1 MTHALT
7 LTGVSHDYG
16 GGQVLHSVDLAAAA
30 GEVHALLGMNGAGK
44 STLVHVA
51 TGHVVPTEGSIAV
64 DGEPVRFAG
73 PADAIRAGVALL
85 AQEVD
90 RGLAPGESVHENL
103 TAGLLRAE
111 RRRLFSPRRNRARAR
126 ALLAHYG
133 VDLDVDRRVGTLSL
147 YEKQALSLV
156 RAAASNARFLVLDEP
171 TSSFDSAQTQRFY
184 GIVRR
189 LKADGIAIVFI
200 SHRLHEVFELADWI
214 TVLRDGRVVLAAP
227 AGDVTAEQVV
237 DAITGGTLEAAHHR
251 RGEGRGRPDAFRAES
266 LDLGRGRAPLPLV
279 VGAGEVVVVFGP
291 LGSGKTSLAR
301 TVFGLGRPYRALVG
315 GRPVRVADPVAARRA
330 GIAVVPEE
338 RRAQGLWLDRDV
350 RTHFALG
357 FRGLVRTR
365 AELDHAEAVA
375 RRYELIPLDPRQL
388 VRRLSGGNQQKV
400 AIGKWDGMGF
410 ALLVLDEPMKGI
422 DVAAKESIFRRVDEA
437 AAAGVGV
444 LYLTQEPEDAL
455 RIADRIVVLGRE
467 GVVLDR
473 PADELTALDLMLSP
487 DADDED
493 DETDQNGAVT
503 A

>member
-1 MTHALT
+1 MTRALT

-16 GGQVLHSVDLAAAA
+16 GGPVLHSVDLAAAA

-44 STLVHVA
+44 STLVHIA
-51 TGHVVPTEGSIAV
+51 TGHVVPTAGSVAV
-64 DGEPVRFAG
+64 DGVPVRFAG
-73 PADAIRAGVALL
+73 PADAIGAGIALL

-90 RGLAPGESVHENL
+90 RGLAATQTVHENL

-111 RRRLFSPRRNRARAR
+111 RRVRFSPRRNRARAR

-133 VDLDVDRRVGTLSL
+133 VDLDVDRRVSALSL
-147 YEKQALSLV
+147 FEKQVLSLV
-156 RAAASNARFLVLDEP
+156 RAAASDARYLVLDEP
-171 TSSFDSAQTQRFY
+171 TSSFDVAETHRFY

-189 LKADGIAIVFI
+189 LVADGIGIVFV
-200 SHRLHEVFELADWI
+200 SHRLAEVFELADRI
-214 TVLRDGRVVLAAP
+214 TVLRDGRVVLASDAAAVTP
-227 AGDVTAEQVV
+227 AQVV
-237 DAITGGTLEAAHHR
+237 AAITGGTLEAAHRR
-251 RGEGRGRPDAFRAES
+251 RGGAQGRPDAFRAEALS
-266 LDLGRGRAPLPLV
+266 IGRGRAPMPLV
-279 VGAGEVVVVFGP
+279 VGADEVVVVFGT

-301 TVFGLGRPYRALVG
+301 TLFGLGRPYRASLAGRDVRVG
-315 GRPVRVADPVAARRA
+315 GPVAARRA

-365 AELDHAEAVA
+365 PETEHARAVA
-375 RRYELIPLDPRQL
+375 ERYEVNPPDPGRL

-410 ALLVLDEPMKGI
+410 GLLVLDEPMKGI

-437 AAAGVGV
+437 AAEGVGV

-473 PADELTALDLMLSP
+473 PAAELTALDLMLSP
-487 DADDED
+487 DAE
-493 DETDQNGAVT
+493 NGAVT

>member
-16 GGQVLHSVDLAAAA
+16 GGPVLHSVDLVVAA

-44 STLVHVA
+44 STLVHIA
-51 TGHVVPTEGSIAV
+51 TGHVVPTAGAVAV
-64 DGEPVRFAG
+64 DGVPVRFTS
-73 PADAIRAGVALL
+73 PSDAIRAGVALL

-90 RGLAPGESVHENL
+90 RGLAATQTVHENL

-111 RRRLFSPRRNRARAR
+111 RGWRFSPRRNRARAR

-133 VDLDVDRRVGTLSL
+133 VDLDVDRRVAALSL
-147 YEKQALSLV
+147 YEKQVLSLV
-156 RAAASNARFLVLDEP
+156 RAAASNARYLVLDEP
-171 TSSFDSAQTQRFY
+171 TSSFDAAETQRFY
-184 GIVRR
+184 GIVHR
-189 LKADGIAIVFI
+189 LRADGIAIVFI
-200 SHRLHEVFELADWI
+200 SHRLHEVFELADRI
-214 TVLRDGRVVLAAP
+214 TVLRDGRVVLATA

-237 DAITGGTLEAAHHR
+237 DAITGGTLEAAHR
-251 RGEGRGRPDAFRAES
+251 RRGGGEGRPEAFRAES
-266 LDLGRGRAPLPLV
+266 LDLGRGRPPLALA

-301 TVFGLGRPYRALVG
+301 TVFGLGRPYHALVG
-315 GRPVRVADPVAARRA
+315 GRPVRVGDPVAARRA

-357 FRGLVRTR
+357 FRGLVRPR
-365 AELDHAEAVA
+365 RELEHARAVA
-375 RRYELIPLDPRQL
+375 AHYEVVPPDPGRL
-388 VRRLSGGNQQKV
+388 VRQLSGGNQQKV
-400 AIGKWDGMGF
+400 AIGKWSGAGVG
-410 ALLVLDEPMKGI
+410 LLVLDEPMKGI

-437 AAAGVGV
+437 AATGVGV

-455 RIADRIVVLGRE
+455 RIADRIVVLGRA

-473 PADELTALDLMLSP
+473 PATELTALDLMLEP
-487 DADDED
+487 DENGDDAE
-493 DETDQNGAVT
+493 NGAVT